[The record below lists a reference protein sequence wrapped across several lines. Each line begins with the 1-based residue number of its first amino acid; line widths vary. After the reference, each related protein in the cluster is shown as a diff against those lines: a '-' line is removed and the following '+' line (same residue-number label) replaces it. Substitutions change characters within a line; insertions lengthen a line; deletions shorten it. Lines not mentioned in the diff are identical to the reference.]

1 MGAIADT
8 VFGLTRL
15 WHTQYLVPAALAW
28 VGAAAYMLQIYLDFS
43 AYSDMAIGLGGMF
56 GFSFCEN
63 FNYPYI
69 ADSINEFWRRWHI
82 SLTRWFRE
90 YLYFPLGGS
99 RTRNADFM
107 VRNLLIVWLCTGIWH
122 GANWTFVLWGL
133 WNFLFA
139 VLERVTGFDEWEGK
153 GALWRHIY
161 ALLVIL
167 MGWILFRSDN
177 LYCFF
182 EYMANL
188 FCLNG
193 NGFFSAEAWMFLR
206 ENWLWFAGS
215 LLACVPPETR
225 GTLAKRLRLKL
236 PQALYPAAMLALLAV
251 CIIYLVRSDYNP
263 FIYFNF

>member
-1 MGAIADT
+1 
-8 VFGLTRL
+8 
-15 WHTQYLVPAALAW
+15 
-28 VGAAAYMLQIYLDFS
+28 
-43 AYSDMAIGLGGMF
+43 
-56 GFSFCEN
+56 
-63 FNYPYI
+63 
-69 ADSINEFWRRWHI
+69 
-82 SLTRWFRE
+82 
-90 YLYFPLGGS
+90 
-99 RTRNADFM
+99 
-107 VRNLLIVWLCTGIWH
+107 
-122 GANWTFVLWGL
+122 
-133 WNFLFA
+133 
-139 VLERVTGFDEWEGK
+139 
-153 GALWRHIY
+153 
-161 ALLVIL
+161 

-177 LYCFF
+177 LHCFF

-193 NGFFSAEAWMFLR
+193 NGFFSAEACMFLR